1 MTEKLKDIVKQLTA
15 MLTAVM
21 MFLGAL
27 GYTFEKFNPSTIEAL
42 GIVLTALIP
51 LGVTLYGVYMNTF
64 AGSTAFDNAHIREA
78 KRLIEEG
85 KFDPEAGVV
94 PVEELDVPEEAE
106 DGADL

>member
-1 MTEKLKDIVKQLTA
+1 MTEKMKDLVKQITA
-15 MLTAVM
+15 MLTAIM

-27 GYTFEKFNPSTIEAL
+27 GYTFEQFNPNTIEAL
-42 GIVLTALIP
+42 GIVLTSLIP

-64 AGSTAFDNAHIREA
+64 AGKNAFTNAHEREA

-85 KFDPEAGVV
+85 KFDPNEGVL
-94 PVEELDVPEEAE
+94 VEELDVPAEAE